1 MSKVKVE
8 TFIADFVDELEE
20 QNVAIFA
27 GAGLSVPVG
36 FVDWK
41 GLLKPLADELN
52 LDLDQE
58 VDLVRVAQY
67 HVNHHSN
74 RSDLTSAILNN
85 FAQKQTKVT
94 DNHRIL
100 ARLPI
105 STYWTTNYDSCI
117 EDALRAG
124 GKLPDVKYTSKQLL
138 TTVRGRGAVVY
149 KMHGDYQHA
158 DDAVLCKE
166 DYETYHITRGDFLTG
181 LAGDLLSKMFVFIGF
196 SFSDPNM
203 DYVLS
208 RMFTRYGKHQRKHYC
223 FVREE
228 QPDPKDKPGAF
239 EYRKAKQELFILDL
253 ERYNIRAVMVQQYSD
268 ITSILRRVESRYKSR
283 TVFVSGAANEYGPD
297 WSERESLQLVHKFGK
312 ELIAHKYRV
321 VTGLGLGI
329 GSTLLDG
336 MLQQI
341 LHVNGS
347 AIGDQLIIRPFPQ
360 TGGAIKHLWSEYRKD
375 MLDHAGMA
383 VFMFGNKLVGDPPGL
398 VLSNGMVEEFE
409 IAVSKG
415 IKVLPLGFTGYA
427 ARELYDRVDA
437 DKETY
442 YPKATQRFL
451 ELFALLG
458 DASRSLNDQQKTTL
472 DALSELQGM

>member
-8 TFIADFVDELEE
+8 TFIADVVSELEE

-27 GAGLSVPVG
+27 GAGLSVPAG

-52 LDLDQE
+52 LDLEQE
-58 VDLVRVAQY
+58 IDLVRVAQY
-67 HVNHHSN
+67 HVNLHSN
-74 RSDLTSAILNN
+74 RSDLTNAVLNN
-85 FAQKQTKVT
+85 FAQRQTKVT
-94 DNHRIL
+94 ENHRIL

-105 STYWTTNYDSCI
+105 TTYWTTNYDSCI
-117 EDALRAG
+117 EDALKAG

-166 DYETYHITRGDFLTG
+166 DYETYHINRGDFLIG
-181 LAGDLLSKMFVFIGF
+181 LAGDLLSKMFLFIGF

-228 QPDPKDKPGAF
+228 RQRAQDKPGEF
-239 EYRKAKQELFILDL
+239 DYRKAKQELFIRDL
-253 ERYNIRAVMVQQYSD
+253 ERYNIRVVMVQEYSD
-268 ITSILRRVESRYKSR
+268 ITTILRQVESRYKSR
-283 TVFVSGAANEYGPD
+283 TIFVSGAVHEYGREL
-297 WSERESLQLVHKFGK
+297 SERDALQLVHRFGK
-312 ELIAHKYRV
+312 DLIEQKYRV

-341 LHVNGS
+341 LHVDRT

-360 TGGAIKHLWSEYRKD
+360 TGGELKKLWTEYRKD

-383 VFMFGNKLVGDPPGL
+383 VFMFGNKLAGDPPSL
-398 VLSNGMVEEFE
+398 VTSDGMVEEFE

-427 ARELYDRVDA
+427 ARGLYNRVDA
-437 DKETY
+437 DKVTY
-442 YPKATQRFL
+442 YPKATPRFL

-458 DASRSLNDQQKTTL
+458 DASRPLGDQQKTVL
-472 DALSELQGM
+472 EALGELQGM